1 MLKLLK
7 YLKRYAGWMLLAFA
21 LLFGQAMAEL
31 ALPDYMSSLV
41 SQGVAVG
48 DMGYVLQK
56 GAIMLLIALASAV
69 CAILVGL
76 LAARIGSGVARDLR
90 GQVFDKVTS
99 FSNPE
104 FDRFSVSSLITRST
118 NDITQI
124 QMFCTVMIR
133 LVFYAPIM
141 GVGGILRAQA
151 KSSNMPGMTA
161 TIAVSI
167 LVMLLLIG
175 TLMAIVI
182 PRFKKAQKLLDRL
195 NLVSRER
202 LSGLLVIRAF
212 GTEGYEEERF
222 DNANRDLTKN
232 HLFVN
237 RTISLMMP
245 VMTMVMN
252 GVSLAV
258 VWIASLTA
266 SNIADVGNMMAF
278 MQYAIQII
286 MSFMMI
292 ALVFVILPR
301 ASVSANRICEILE
314 SPVDIKN
321 PEKPQM
327 LSLHK
332 PCPVTFDHV
341 SFRYPGAPGDV
352 LTDISFTANP
362 GETTAFI
369 GSTGSGKTT
378 LISLIPRLYDVSE
391 GKVTIGGTDVRNLN
405 LHHLHE
411 LISFVPQ
418 KGVLFSGTIQSNIR
432 YGAPDISQEQ
442 VEKAAG
448 IAQATEFIQEKPKG
462 YEDPVAQGGS
472 NVSGGQKQRLSIA
485 RALAKQAPVLIFD
498 DSFSALDFKTDA
510 ALRRALAQETKDR
523 TTLIVA
529 QRVSTIMNAHQI
541 IVLED
546 GKIVGK
552 GTHKELLRTCKVYE
566 EIARSQL
573 SEEEIAQ

>member
-7 YLKRYAGWMLLAFA
+7 HLKRYTGWILLAFA

-41 SQGVAVG
+41 SQGVAAG
-48 DMGYVLQK
+48 DMDYVLHK
-56 GAIMLLIALASAV
+56 GAAMLLIALASAV

-90 GQVFDKVTS
+90 EQVFHKVTS

-104 FDRFSVSSLITRST
+104 FDHFSVSSLITRST

-124 QMFCTVMIR
+124 QMFCTIMIR

-167 LVMLLLIG
+167 LVILLLIG
-175 TLMAIVI
+175 ILLTVVN
-182 PRFKKAQKLLDRL
+182 PRFKKAQKMLDRL

-202 LSGLLVIRAF
+202 LSGLPVIRAF
-212 GTEGYEEERF
+212 GTESYEEKRF
-222 DNANRDLTKN
+222 DAANRDLTQN
-232 HLFVN
+232 HLFIN

-245 VMTMVMN
+245 AMTMVMN

-258 VWIASLTA
+258 VWIASRTA

-278 MQYAIQII
+278 MQYAVQII

-292 ALVFVILPR
+292 AMVFVILPR
-301 ASVSANRICEILE
+301 AAVSAGRICEVLD
-314 SPVDIKN
+314 SPVDIQN
-321 PEKPQM
+321 PEHPQT
-327 LSLHK
+327 LDTQK

-341 SFRYPGAPGDV
+341 SFRYPGAPGNV
-352 LTDISFTANP
+352 LTDISFTAHP

-369 GSTGSGKTT
+369 GSTGSGKST
-378 LISLIPRLYDVSE
+378 LISLIPRLYDVSD
-391 GKVTIGGTDVRNLN
+391 GSVTVGGVDVRDLA
-405 LHHLHE
+405 LHQLHE
-411 LISFVPQ
+411 LVSFVPQ

-432 YGAPDISQEQ
+432 YGAPHITQAQ
-442 VEKAAG
+442 VEQAASV
-448 IAQATEFIQEKPKG
+448 AQATEFIQKKPRG

-510 ALRRALAQETKDR
+510 ALRHALAQETRGR

-529 QRVSTIMNAHQI
+529 QRVSTIMNADQI
-541 IVLED
+541 IVLEG
-546 GKIVGK
+546 GKVVGK

>member
-212 GTEGYEEERF
+212 GTESYEEERF

-321 PEKPQM
+321 PEKPQT
-327 LSLHK
+327 LPLHK

-485 RALAKQAPVLIFD
+485 RALAKKAPVLIFD

>member
-1 MLKLLK
+1 MLKLLTH
-7 YLKRYAGWMLLAFA
+7 LKRYAGWMLLAFA

-56 GAIMLLIALASAV
+56 GAVMLLIALASAV

-321 PEKPQM
+321 PEKPQV
-327 LSLHK
+327 LDLHK

-378 LISLIPRLYDVSE
+378 LIRCV
-391 GKVTIGGTDVRNLN
+391 
-405 LHHLHE
+405 
-411 LISFVPQ
+411 
-418 KGVLFSGTIQSNIR
+418 
-432 YGAPDISQEQ
+432 
-442 VEKAAG
+442 
-448 IAQATEFIQEKPKG
+448 
-462 YEDPVAQGGS
+462 
-472 NVSGGQKQRLSIA
+472 
-485 RALAKQAPVLIFD
+485 
-498 DSFSALDFKTDA
+498 
-510 ALRRALAQETKDR
+510 
-523 TTLIVA
+523 
-529 QRVSTIMNAHQI
+529 
-541 IVLED
+541 
-546 GKIVGK
+546 
-552 GTHKELLRTCKVYE
+552 
-566 EIARSQL
+566 
-573 SEEEIAQ
+573 

>member
-1 MLKLLK
+1 MLKLLTH
-7 YLKRYAGWMLLAFA
+7 LKRYAGWMLPAFA

-56 GAIMLLIALASAV
+56 GAVMLLIALASAV

-167 LVMLLLIG
+167 LVMLFLIG

-222 DNANRDLTKN
+222 DNANQDLTKN

-321 PEKPQM
+321 PEKPQV
-327 LSLHK
+327 LDLHK

-362 GETTAFI
+362 GEITAFI

-418 KGVLFSGTIQSNIR
+418 TGVLFSGTIQSNIR

-442 VEKAAG
+442 VEKAAAV
-448 IAQATEFIQEKPKG
+448 AQATEFIQEKPKG

-510 ALRRALAQETKDR
+510 ALRRALAQETKGR

-529 QRVSTIMNAHQI
+529 QRVSTIMNADQI

-552 GTHKELLRTCKVYE
+552 GTHKELLKTCKVYE

>member
-1 MLKLLK
+1 MLKLLTH
-7 YLKRYAGWMLLAFA
+7 LKRYAGWMLLAFA

-56 GAIMLLIALASAV
+56 GAVMLLIALASAV

-237 RTISLMMP
+237 RTISLMLP

-314 SPVDIKN
+314 SPVNIKN
-321 PEKPQM
+321 PEKPQV
-327 LSLHK
+327 LDLHK

-352 LTDISFTANP
+352 LNDISFTANP

-418 KGVLFSGTIQSNIR
+418 TGVLFSGTIQSNIR

-442 VEKAAG
+442 VEKAAAV
-448 IAQATEFIQEKPKG
+448 AQATEFIQEKPKG

-510 ALRRALAQETKDR
+510 ALRRALAQETKGR

-529 QRVSTIMNAHQI
+529 QRVSTIMNADQI

-546 GKIVGK
+546 GKVVGK
-552 GTHKELLRTCKVYE
+552 GTHKELLKTCKVYE

>member
-258 VWIASLTA
+258 MWIASLTA

-327 LSLHK
+327 LPLHK